1 MNKIVITSSEEFEG
15 VISSLEQSLARIRD
29 IFDIEEKDYK
39 KIDSTDTWT
48 GASQKVISVK
58 LQELSRNYEPICYS
72 LDLYI
77 RFLKKTLA
85 DYKAMNEAID
95 RNAEEMAQQLDVNS

>member
-15 VISSLEQSLARIRD
+15 VITALEASLVKVRD

-39 KIDSTDTWT
+39 RIDGTDTWT
-48 GASQKVISVK
+48 GASQQVISVK
-58 LQELSRNYEPICYS
+58 LNELSKNYEPICYS

-85 DYKAMNEAID
+85 DYKAMDEAIN
-95 RNAEEMAQQLDVNS
+95 RNAEEMTQQLDVNS

>member
-85 DYKAMNEAID
+85 DYKAMNEAIN

>member
-1 MNKIVITSSEEFEG
+1 MNKIVITSAEEFEG
-15 VISSLEQSLARIRD
+15 VISSLEKSLANIRD
-29 IFDIEEKDYK
+29 IFDLEEKDYK
-39 KIDSTDTWT
+39 RIDGTDTWT
-48 GASQKVISVK
+48 GASQQVVSVK
-58 LQELSRNYEPICYS
+58 LQELSKNYEPICYS

-85 DYKAMNEAID
+85 DYKAMDEAIN